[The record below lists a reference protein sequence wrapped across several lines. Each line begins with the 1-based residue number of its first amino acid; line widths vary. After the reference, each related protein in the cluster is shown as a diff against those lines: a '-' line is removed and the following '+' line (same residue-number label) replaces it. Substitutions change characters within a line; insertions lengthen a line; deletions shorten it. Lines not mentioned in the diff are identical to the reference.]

1 MAALTLRAL
10 LFIVNLTFGVG
21 LTLDTILGD
30 RVQFPETEHCRERG
44 AKLQH
49 TLTGS
54 SQTVAHLEDVWKPAA
69 GYKDRMS
76 PNESV
81 VLNRSNIN
89 DQGLYGLTCGS
100 EKEKLIHLNVITSSE
115 KSVTEGEAAGFTFHY
130 FTAGELGRYRVE
142 RNTQLVFELD
152 LSSGSTS
159 QGSGFENRTSVA
171 PHWRSDGD
179 LTLTLQG
186 VKPED
191 RGDYFLYVLKDNK
204 RGHLQ
209 AVRMRVSPA
218 LNTPEER
225 NPEQITCTPQPP
237 CKENTALICVSV
249 AAAVLLFAGAFYC
262 GQKMLRICGSKVSGG
277 AAAGGAPTELE
288 MPPYTDTPV
297 PVVNGQLVMLD
308 DGV

>member
-1 MAALTLRAL
+1 M
-10 LFIVNLTFGVG
+10 
-21 LTLDTILGD
+21 
-30 RVQFPETEHCRERG
+30 
-44 AKLQH
+44 
-49 TLTGS
+49 
-54 SQTVAHLEDVWKPAA
+54 
-69 GYKDRMS
+69 
-76 PNESV
+76 
-81 VLNRSNIN
+81 
-89 DQGLYGLTCGS
+89 
-100 EKEKLIHLNVITSSE
+100 
-115 KSVTEGEAAGFTFHY
+115 
-130 FTAGELGRYRVE
+130 E

-191 RGDYFLYVLKDNK
+191 RGDYFLYVLKDRK

-237 CKENTALICVSV
+237 CQKKTPWIPIAIIAALVLV
-249 AAAVLLFAGAFYC
+249 ALGVVC
-262 GQKMLRICGSKVSGG
+262 RQRICRSNVSSGG
-277 AAAGGAPTELE
+277 GRSLTEE
-288 MPPYTDTPV
+288 ESQPITDPRV
-297 PVVNGQLVMLD
+297 PEENGHASLA
-308 DGV
+308 

>member
-1 MAALTLRAL
+1 MAAHTLCMFL
-10 LFIVNLTFGVG
+10 LIVHLPLVG
-21 LTLDTILGD
+21 GLAVDTILGD
-30 RVQFPETEHCRERG
+30 QVQFPETEQCRETG
-44 AKLQH
+44 ATLQH
-49 TLTGS
+49 TLTGGS
-54 SQTVAHLEDVWKPAA
+54 SQPVARLEDVWKPAA

-100 EKEKLIHLNVITSSE
+100 EEKRIHLNVITSSE
-115 KSVTEGEAAGFTFHY
+115 KSVPEGQAAGFTFHY

-171 PHWRSDGD
+171 PHWRTDGD

-191 RGDYFLYVLKDNK
+191 RGDYFLYVLKDRK

-237 CKENTALICVSV
+237 RQKKTPWITIAIIAALVLV
-249 AAAVLLFAGAFYC
+249 ALGVVC
-262 GQKMLRICGSKVSGG
+262 RQRICRSNVSSGG
-277 AAAGGAPTELE
+277 GRSLTEE
-288 MPPYTDTPV
+288 ESQPITDPRV
-297 PVVNGQLVMLD
+297 PEENGHASLA
-308 DGV
+308 

>member
-1 MAALTLRAL
+1 MAAQTLRAFL
-10 LFIVNLTFGVG
+10 VIFHLPLVG
-21 LTLDTILGD
+21 GLAVDTILGD
-30 RVQFPETEHCRERG
+30 RVQFPETEQCSERG
-44 AKLQH
+44 ATLQH
-49 TLTGS
+49 TLTGGI
-54 SQTVAHLEDVWKPAA
+54 SQTVARLEDVWKPAA

-100 EKEKLIHLNVITSSE
+100 EERLTHLNVITSSE
-115 KSVTEGEAAGFTFHY
+115 KSVPEGQAAGFTFHY
-130 FTAGELGRYRVE
+130 CTAGELGMYRVK

-171 PHWRSDGD
+171 PHWRTDGD

-191 RGDYFLYVLKDNK
+191 RGDYFLYVLKERK

-237 CKENTALICVSV
+237 CKEKTALICVSV
-249 AAAVLLFAGAFYC
+249 AAVLLIAGAFFC
-262 GQKMLRICGSKVSGG
+262 GQKMARICGSKVSGG

-288 MPPYTDTPV
+288 MQPYTDTPF
-297 PVVNGQLVMLD
+297 PVVNGHA
-308 DGV
+308 

>member
-1 MAALTLRAL
+1 MAAQTLRMIL
-10 LFIVNLTFGVG
+10 LIVHLPLVG
-21 LTLDTILGD
+21 GLAVDTILGD
-30 RVQFPETEHCRERG
+30 RVQFPETEQCRERG
-44 AKLQH
+44 ATLQH
-49 TLTGS
+49 TLTGGS

-100 EKEKLIHLNVITSSE
+100 EQEKPIHLN
-115 KSVTEGEAAGFTFHY
+115 KSVTEGQAAGFTFHY

-171 PHWRSDGD
+171 PHWKSDGD
-179 LTLTLQG
+179 LTLTLQA

-191 RGDYFLYVLKDNK
+191 RGDYFLYVLKDRK

-237 CKENTALICVSV
+237 CQKERTPWIPIAIIAALVLV
-249 AAAVLLFAGAFYC
+249 ALGVVVR
-262 GQKMLRICGSKVSGG
+262 QRICRSNVSSGG
-277 AAAGGAPTELE
+277 GRSPTEE
-288 MPPYTDTPV
+288 ESQPITEPRV
-297 PVVNGQLVMLD
+297 PEENGHASLA
-308 DGV
+308 